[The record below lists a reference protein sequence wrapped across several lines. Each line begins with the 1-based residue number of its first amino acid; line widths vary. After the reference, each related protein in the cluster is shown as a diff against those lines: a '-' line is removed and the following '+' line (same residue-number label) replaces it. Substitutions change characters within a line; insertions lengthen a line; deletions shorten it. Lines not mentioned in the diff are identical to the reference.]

1 MIKKTDFCGYER
13 YTISSDSLRV
23 SVITLG
29 AICTEITFGGRNLAL
44 NLPTADAYLS
54 DTAYTGAIVGRY
66 ANRIAGSKFPLNG
79 REYQLTPNE
88 KGNHLHGGP
97 AAFDKKRWQAEI
109 LGDCAVKL
117 RLFSPDGENGY
128 PGNLSASVTYRVNG
142 SELGL
147 DLEGESDRDTLF
159 APTTHL
165 YFNLGGGERILGT
178 RLQIPADRYLLV
190 DDALIPTRMQP
201 VDGTPFDF
209 RRMRP
214 VGRSYDHCFVLS
226 GSPACIV
233 EDCGLRMTLHT
244 DYPGLQVYTGDF
256 LPGRPQAGIALE
268 PEALP
273 NSPNRPD
280 FPGVVLRK
288 GAHFHK
294 YICYQFEQ
302 LSNESDT
309 H

>member
-1 MIKKTDFCGYER
+1 MIQKSDFCGYER
-13 YTISSDSLRV
+13 YTISSDTLSV

-29 AICTEITFGGRNLAL
+29 AICTEIRFAGRNLAL

-54 DTAYTGAIVGRY
+54 NTAYIGAIVGRY

-79 REYQLTPNE
+79 RECLLTPNE

-97 AAFDKKRWQAEI
+97 DAFDKKRWQAEI
-109 LGDCAVKL
+109 LGDDALKL
-117 RLFSPDGENGY
+117 SLFSPDGENGY
-128 PGNLSASVTYRVNG
+128 PGNLTASVTYRVKG
-142 SELGL
+142 SELRL
-147 DLEGESDRDTLF
+147 DLEGDCDQDTLF

-165 YFNLGGGERILGT
+165 YFNLGGEERILNT
-178 RLQIPADRYLLV
+178 HLQIPAEYYLPV
-190 DDALIPTRMQP
+190 DEALIPTQMQS

-209 RRMRP
+209 RQLRP
-214 VGRSYDHCFVLS
+214 VGQSYDHCFVLS
-226 GSPACIV
+226 GSPACTV
-233 EDCGLRMTLHT
+233 EDGGLRMTLRT

-280 FPGVVLRK
+280 FPSVVLRK

-294 YICYQFEQ
+294 YIHYQFEQ
-302 LSNESDT
+302 LPE
-309 H
+309 